1 MNTYSNQW
9 EVCDAAR
16 VIAEDLH
23 KERRELSIEPLDIH
37 DWYAERMYEAADREI
52 TYTQDNWDVVNLFR
66 CDLEAYD
73 VPRMS
78 DIGDDIDSYM
88 QSAAWHIWSQLI
100 AEALDA

>member
-1 MNTYSNQW
+1 MSTYSNQW

-16 VIAEDLH
+16 VIAEDIH
-23 KERRELSIEPLDIH
+23 KERQTLSVEPSDIH

-66 CDLEAYD
+66 CDLEDYD
-73 VPRMS
+73 IPRMS

-100 AEALDA
+100 MDALNA